1 MAWVSL
7 EESARMSDI
16 PPRLADLN
24 IDGLLA
30 RLEAEAAQPASAPP
44 AASSAVPATSSPKSD
59 ERRTARRRE
68 RHELSGDIR
77 LTIPGVSNILMVN
90 ISETGVLIETSRRLS
105 PGMTAD
111 LFVRLNGTRHAMRAT
126 TVRSTFHAIRS
137 KSEVVYRT
145 ALQFDRLLPLDA
157 E

>member
-1 MAWVSL
+1 MT
-7 EESARMSDI
+7 DI
-16 PPRLADLN
+16 PSRLADLN

-30 RLEAEAAQPASAPP
+30 RLEADAAPKPASASAAP
-44 AASSAVPATSSPKSD
+44 AAGSSPAPAPSSASSD
-59 ERRTARRRE
+59 DRRAARRRE
-68 RHELSGDIR
+68 RGELSGDIR

-111 LFVRLNGTRHAMRAT
+111 LYVRLNGKRHALRAT

-145 ALQFDRLLPLDA
+145 ALHFDRRLPLDA